1 MSEDPEISR
10 TEASSTLLRRAL
22 KHLVEK
28 CETHDAVCPYK
39 EESLRGLINFCQA
52 VLQCDAGEKGM
63 TQIKNLEWQVIT
75 LRKENRALIRMIY
88 LMNQMLIQN
97 YEGHF
102 LESVQSMLDQHCC
115 CPNECPC
122 HSIYHPQQ

>member
-1 MSEDPEISR
+1 MSDPEISQS
-10 TEASSTLLRRAL
+10 EAAATLLRRAL

-63 TQIKNLEWQVIT
+63 AQIKNLEWNTMVAH
-75 LRKENRALIRMIY
+75 KENRMLIRMVY
-88 LMNQMLIQN
+88 LMHQMLVKTHCGN
-97 YEGHF
+97 F
-102 LESVQSMLDQHCC
+102 FNDVQMILDKYCC
-115 CPNECPC
+115 CASNGECPC
-122 HSIYHPQQ
+122 HTNVDH